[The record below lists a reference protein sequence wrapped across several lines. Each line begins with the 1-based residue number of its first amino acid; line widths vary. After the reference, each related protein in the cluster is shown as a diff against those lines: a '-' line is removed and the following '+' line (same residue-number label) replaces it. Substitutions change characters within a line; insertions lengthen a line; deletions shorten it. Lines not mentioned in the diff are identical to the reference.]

1 MTISSIRITKKEKY
15 MYFEATIKQEVEGK
29 NNKFKLLIENAST
42 FSEAEYKSLDY
53 VGGKGDVVALKLMK
67 RLMEIIN
74 TKRNEEEALYYANI
88 ESIFVDDNGKEK
100 ATKYVVGVY
109 AKDIETATD
118 RASEYMK
125 EGLSDMQFMGIKLA
139 KVENVI

>member
-1 MTISSIRITKKEKY
+1 

-74 TKRNEEEALYYANI
+74 TKRNEEEALYYVNI

-109 AKDIETATD
+109 AKDIETATE
-118 RASEYMK
+118 RASGYIK
-125 EGLSDMQFMGIKLA
+125 EGLSDMRFMSIKLA

>member
-1 MTISSIRITKKEKY
+1 MIISSIRITKKEKY

>member
-1 MTISSIRITKKEKY
+1 MIISSTRITKKEKY

-74 TKRNEEEALYYANI
+74 FKNTDEEALYYANI

-100 ATKYVVGVY
+100 STKYVVGVY

-125 EGLSDMQFMGIKLA
+125 EGLSDMRFMGIKLA

>member
-1 MTISSIRITKKEKY
+1 M
-15 MYFEATIKQEVEGK
+15 
-29 NNKFKLLIENAST
+29 NKFKLLIENAST

-67 RLMEIIN
+67 RMMEIIN

-109 AKDIETATD
+109 AKDIETATE
-118 RASEYMK
+118 RASGYIK
-125 EGLSDMQFMGIKLA
+125 ESLSDMRFMGIKLA

>member
-1 MTISSIRITKKEKY
+1 

-67 RLMEIIN
+67 RMMEIIN
-74 TKRNEEEALYYANI
+74 TKKNEEEALYYANI
-88 ESIFVDDNGKEK
+88 ESIFVDDNGQEK
-100 ATKYVVGVY
+100 ATKYAVGVY
-109 AKDIETATD
+109 AKDIETATE
-118 RASEYMK
+118 RASGYIK
-125 EGLSDMQFMGIKLA
+125 EGLSDMRFMGIKLA

>member
-1 MTISSIRITKKEKY
+1 

-53 VGGKGDVVALKLMK
+53 VGGYGDVVALKLMK

-74 TKRNEEEALYYANI
+74 TKTTEEEALYYVNI

-109 AKDIETATD
+109 AKDIETATE
-118 RASEYMK
+118 RASGYIK
-125 EGLSDMQFMGIKLA
+125 ESLSDMRFMGIKLA

>member
-1 MTISSIRITKKEKY
+1 

-74 TKRNEEEALYYANI
+74 FKNTDEEALYYANI

-139 KVENVI
+139 EVENVI

>member
-1 MTISSIRITKKEKY
+1 

-74 TKRNEEEALYYANI
+74 TKRKEEEALYYANI

-100 ATKYVVGVY
+100 STKYVVGVY

-125 EGLSDMQFMGIKLA
+125 EGLSDMRFMGIKLA

>member
-1 MTISSIRITKKEKY
+1 

-74 TKRNEEEALYYANI
+74 TKRKEEEALYYANI

-100 ATKYVVGVY
+100 STKYVVGVY
-109 AKDIETATD
+109 AKDIETAMD

-125 EGLSDMQFMGIKLA
+125 EGLSDMRFMGIKLA

>member
-1 MTISSIRITKKEKY
+1 MF
-15 MYFEATIKQEVEGK
+15 FEATIKQEVEGK

-53 VGGKGDVVALKLMK
+53 VGGYGDVVALKLMK

-74 TKRNEEEALYYANI
+74 TKTTEEEALYYVNI

-109 AKDIETATD
+109 AKDIETATE
-118 RASEYMK
+118 RASGYIK
-125 EGLSDMQFMGIKLA
+125 ESLSDMRFMGIKLA

>member
-1 MTISSIRITKKEKY
+1 

-29 NNKFKLLIENAST
+29 NIKFKLLIENAST
-42 FSEAEYKSLDY
+42 FAEAEYKSLDY
-53 VGGKGDVVALKLMK
+53 VGGYGDVVALKLMK

-74 TKRNEEEALYYANI
+74 TKHTDEEALYYANI

-109 AKDIETATD
+109 AKDIETATE
-118 RASEYMK
+118 RASGYIK
-125 EGLSDMQFMGIKLA
+125 ESLSDMRFMGIKLA

>member
-1 MTISSIRITKKEKY
+1 

-67 RLMEIIN
+67 RLMEI
-74 TKRNEEEALYYANI
+74 
-88 ESIFVDDNGKEK
+88 G
-100 ATKYVVGVY
+100 
-109 AKDIETATD
+109 
-118 RASEYMK
+118 RASCRER
-125 EGLSDMQFMGIKLA
+125 
-139 KVENVI
+139 V

>member
-1 MTISSIRITKKEKY
+1 

-67 RLMEIIN
+67 RMMEIIN
-74 TKRNEEEALYYANI
+74 FKSNEEEALYYANI

>member
-1 MTISSIRITKKEKY
+1 MIISSTRITKKGKY

-100 ATKYVVGVY
+100 STKYVVGVY

-125 EGLSDMQFMGIKLA
+125 EGLSDMRFMGIKLA

>member
-1 MTISSIRITKKEKY
+1 
-15 MYFEATIKQEVEGK
+15 MYFEATIKQEVGGK

-74 TKRNEEEALYYANI
+74 TKHTDEEALYYANI

-125 EGLSDMQFMGIKLA
+125 EGLSDMRFMGIKLA

>member
-1 MTISSIRITKKEKY
+1 
-15 MYFEATIKQEVEGK
+15 MYFESTIKQEVEGK
-29 NNKFKLLIENAST
+29 NIKFKLLIENAST

-125 EGLSDMQFMGIKLA
+125 EGLSDMRFMSIKLA

>member
-1 MTISSIRITKKEKY
+1 

-67 RLMEIIN
+67 RMMEIIN
-74 TKRNEEEALYYANI
+74 FKSNEEEALYYANI

-118 RASEYMK
+118 RTSEYMK
-125 EGLSDMQFMGIKLA
+125 EGLSDMRFMGIKLA

>member
-1 MTISSIRITKKEKY
+1 

-29 NNKFKLLIENAST
+29 NNKFKLLIENATT
-42 FSEAEYKSLDY
+42 FSEAEYKSLNY
-53 VGGKGDVVALKLMK
+53 VGGYGDVVALKLMK

-74 TKRNEEEALYYANI
+74 TKTTDEEALYYVNI

-109 AKDIETATD
+109 AKDIETATE
-118 RASEYMK
+118 RASGYIK
-125 EGLSDMQFMGIKLA
+125 ESLSDMRFMGIKLA

>member
-1 MTISSIRITKKEKY
+1 
-15 MYFEATIKQEVEGK
+15 MYFESTIKQEVEGK
-29 NNKFKLLIENAST
+29 NIKFKLLIENAST

-74 TKRNEEEALYYANI
+74 TKHTVEEALYYANI

-100 ATKYVVGVY
+100 AT
-109 AKDIETATD
+109 
-118 RASEYMK
+118 
-125 EGLSDMQFMGIKLA
+125 
-139 KVENVI
+139 

>member
-1 MTISSIRITKKEKY
+1 MF
-15 MYFEATIKQEVEGK
+15 FEATIKQEVEGK

-53 VGGKGDVVALKLMK
+53 VGGYGDVVALKLMK

-74 TKRNEEEALYYANI
+74 TKTTEEEALYYVNI

-109 AKDIETATD
+109 AKDIETATK
-118 RASEYMK
+118 RASGYIK
-125 EGLSDMQFMGIKLA
+125 ESLSDMRFMGIKLA

>member
-1 MTISSIRITKKEKY
+1 

-53 VGGKGDVVALKLMK
+53 VGGKGDVIALKLMK
-67 RLMEIIN
+67 RMMEIIN

-100 ATKYVVGVY
+100 STKYVVGVY
-109 AKDIETATD
+109 AKDIETATE
-118 RASEYMK
+118 RASGYIK
-125 EGLSDMQFMGIKLA
+125 ESLSDMQFMGIKLA

>member
-1 MTISSIRITKKEKY
+1 